1 VNLHIDDTN
10 GAGRNEPSYHAR
22 VLARRLCALVCALAV
37 AAPLAGAGPAQA
49 AETGVVSALGQTVS
63 GPDKAAD
70 LGVGW
75 ARLFLNWKDAEPAD
89 NAFNDAYIDAIARDA
104 AAYRAKGVKVLVVA
118 TTSPEWASGSP
129 SGIGGPLDP
138 AQYAAFIDHA
148 MTRMPGV
155 SAWEVWNEADESQF
169 WENGPQPA
177 AYAALLRAT
186 YPVIKARDP
195 AATVVST
202 GMVANNFGFLEQL
215 YDNGAGGSFD
225 AVGVHTDTAC
235 LTVAPSSYYRELDGR
250 IGRFA
255 FTGYREVHY
264 VMAQHGD
271 GAKPIW
277 MTEMGWNT
285 SSTAPNSCRDGGL
298 AGTKPAGVT
307 EAQQAR
313 HLADAYECLA
323 ADPFVA
329 VSIWFSLQDIAGSQ
343 QYAAHLGLLRANG
356 SAKPAYAAMKA
367 VRDGAGVK
375 ANQSCGGK
383 LDHDAPALQVIRPS
397 DGLRFSDRLSLRAS
411 ATDAPGGTGMGT
423 IELLADGKRVVKSKG
438 ASFELDPWFRSRE
451 QLGLGAHTLTF
462 RARDNAGNIAERT
475 VRVEKVPASQL
486 SRIQT
491 RLALRAR
498 GRAGSRV
505 RLQGNLVHAP
515 TELPVAGRV
524 YISLERR
531 TGARYRRVKLVSVKA
546 ERPFAVTA
554 KLPGPG
560 RYRAVAR
567 YKGGAPF
574 SASRSP
580 YRVFG
585 AR

>member
-1 VNLHIDDTN
+1 ML
-10 GAGRNEPSYHAR
+10 P
-22 VLARRLCALVCALAV
+22 RRLRALVCALAA

-49 AETGVVSALGQTVS
+49 AQTGVVSALGQTVN

-75 ARLFLNWKDAEPAD
+75 VRLFLNWKDAEPAD
-89 NAFNDAYIDAIARDA
+89 NAFNDAYIDALARDV
-104 AAYRAKGVKVLVVA
+104 AAYRARGIKVLVIA
-118 TTSPEWASGSP
+118 TTSPQWASGSA

-138 AQYAAFIDHA
+138 AQYAQFIDHA
-148 MTRMPGV
+148 MSRVSGV
-155 SAWEVWNEADESQF
+155 SAWEVWNEADENRF

-177 AYAALLRAT
+177 AYAALLRAA

-215 YDNGAGGSFD
+215 YDNGAQGFFD

-235 LTVAPSSYYRELDGR
+235 LIAAPTSYYRELDGR

-255 FTGYREVHY
+255 FTGYREVHH

-271 GAKPIW
+271 GAKPVW

-285 SSTAPNSCRDGGL
+285 SSTAPNSCRDGDR

-313 HLADAYECLA
+313 YLTDAYECLA
-323 ADPFVA
+323 ADPFVT
-329 VSIWFSLQDIAGSQ
+329 VSLWFSLQDMAGSQ
-343 QYAAHLGLLRANG
+343 HYDAHLGLLRANG

-367 VRDGAGVK
+367 VRDGAGVRR
-375 ANQSCGGK
+375 NESCGGT
-383 LDHDAPALQVIRPS
+383 LDHDAPALQVVRPS
-397 DGLRFSDRLSLRAS
+397 DGLRFSDRLSLRAN
-411 ATDAPGGTGMGT
+411 AADVPGGAGMGT

-451 QLGLGAHTLTF
+451 QLGLGAHALTF
-462 RARDNAGNIAERT
+462 RARDNAGNVAERT
-475 VRVEKVPASQL
+475 VRVEKVPASAL
-486 SRIQT
+486 PRIRT
-491 RLALRAR
+491 RLVLRAR
-498 GRAGSRV
+498 GRSGRRV
-505 RLQGNLVHAP
+505 RLQGRLGHAP

-531 TGARYRRVKLVSVKA
+531 SGARYRRVKLVSAKA
-546 ERPFAVTA
+546 GRPFAVTA

-574 SASRSP
+574 GASRSP
-580 YRVFG
+580 YRAFG
-585 AR
+585 VR